1 MNMCSLTLTTCFAAI
16 LLTAAPNPRLVRP
29 GSPDWPVA
37 WISYRAVKSMEEDF
51 ADLKAHGVGL
61 ASVGTASVEECR
73 RALATARR
81 FGMKLHIEF
90 PDITED
96 ARVVRAAG
104 LEPVDAIMIGGVYRG
119 KAIDRHVFAFTAGKQ
134 EIVIEPPVYDRKFAY
149 SRGGSS
155 FSGPG
160 AKGEP
165 IAHYFPNMPDPV
177 RAEIVVPLR
186 AFDGKQHL
194 KIIPAQITR
203 AAAGAK
209 IEHDSVTADLPPS
222 SETAQRRL
230 FRLSFDLTGLESARL
245 DQVGIAVYWP
255 YHGYP
260 YYWMFGSGLVS
271 AAADSTRDAL
281 RLAVRKSVRVWS
293 EANGGE
299 FPVDTVIAARFGD
312 ECFFTT
318 GHILPNADTVSY
330 PLWEYSAA
338 QIAAY
343 RKHAGTLDFPR
354 TWGFPEIYG
363 PDAYA
368 WWQYAFHEKC
378 AELAGLVRE
387 EVARSAPG
395 LLIFRNTTRAGVFAL
410 GNDHDGSGPELLTR
424 NLDLVHLDPYPVTGN
439 GYQENTI
446 PTDMSYYAGLARR
459 YRLPLVPWLQAHA
472 YGGPTGLVDPSPEQ
486 VDHMVAQHLVHGVDA
501 IIWLGYGKTFPAKR
515 PESWERA
522 GEIHRKLAQGLPSK
536 PRPKLAV
543 LRSYRAWAL
552 ASYSDGKLRNPGDWM
567 LQQLLDIWVAKFGL
581 PYDVFELAP
590 SLSPVEQ
597 ARLRGKLK
605 EYPYVVS
612 NVPFEGAWVLG
623 QGMERKSINPSD
635 SVAVRADL
643 EMQLRSRGWIGR

>member
-1 MNMCSLTLTTCFAAI
+1 MRGLTLTTALAAI
-16 LLTAAPNPRLVRP
+16 LLVAAPADRLVRP

-37 WISYRAVKSMEEDF
+37 WISYRNVKSMEQDF

-61 ASVGTASVEECR
+61 ASVRTGSVEECR
-73 RALATARR
+73 RTLATARR
-81 FGMKLHIEF
+81 FAMKLHIEF

-96 ARVVRAAG
+96 AKVVRAAG
-104 LEPVDAIMIGGVYRG
+104 LEPADAIMIGGVYRG

-186 AFDGKQHL
+186 AFDGRQHL
-194 KIIPAQITR
+194 QIIPAQITP
-203 AAAGAK
+203 AAPKTK
-209 IEHDSVTADLPPS
+209 IERDSVTADLPPS
-222 SETAQRRL
+222 SETAQRKL
-230 FRLSFDLTGLESARL
+230 FKLSFDLTGLESALL

-260 YYWMFGSGLVS
+260 QYWMFGSGLVS
-271 AAADSTRDAL
+271 AAADSTREAL
-281 RLAVRKSVRVWS
+281 RRTVRKSVGVWS

-318 GHILPNADTVSY
+318 GHVLPNADTVSY
-330 PLWEYSAA
+330 PLWEYSAP

-343 RKHAGTLDFPR
+343 RKHAGALEFPR

-387 EVARSAPG
+387 EVAHSAPG
-395 LLIFRNTTRAGVFAL
+395 LLIFRNTTRAGVFSL

-424 NLDLVHLDPYPVTGN
+424 NLDLVHLDPYPVTGG
-439 GYQENTI
+439 GYQEDTI

-459 YRLPLVPWLQAHA
+459 YRRPLVPWLQAHA
-472 YGGPTGLVDPSPEQ
+472 YGGPGGLVDPTPEQ
-486 VDHMVAQHLVHGVDA
+486 LDHMVAQHLAQGVDA
-501 IIWLGYGKTFPAKR
+501 IIWLGYGNTFPAKR
-515 PESWERA
+515 PDSWERA
-522 GEIHRKLAQGLPSK
+522 GEIHRKLAKELPPK
-536 PRPKLAV
+536 PHARLAV
-543 LRSYRAWAL
+543 LRSYRSWAL

-567 LQQLLDIWVAKFGL
+567 LQGLLYVWAVRLGQ

-590 SLSPVEQ
+590 SLSPAER
-597 ARLRGKLK
+597 ARLQSDLK
-605 EYPYVVS
+605 KYPYVVS

-623 QGMERKSINPSD
+623 QGTEGKSVNPSD
-635 SVAVRADL
+635 SAAVRADL
-643 EMQLRSRGWIGR
+643 EAQLHSRGWDVRR